1 MEGVSGAGG
10 GGADKE
16 SRLPEELWAGEAAK
30 ITRSFGDGALKRADK

>member
-10 GGADKE
+10 AGGADKE
-16 SRLPEELWAGEAAK
+16 YRLPEELRAAK